1 MHGPAIPI
9 FIILIAA
16 VIGII
21 MIRWMIQKQRNEKK
35 QYSRGHWMGVGIV
48 TGMAIGMPFGLFTGM
63 FLKNMAI
70 GIVLCPAFGLGMGI
84 AIGAVL
90 KVKFQHN
97 VRQMTR
103 KEKHIQKQVIIA
115 SAILFILFILILIRK
130 LFF

>member
-1 MHGPAIPI
+1 MHEPAIPI

-70 GIVLCPAFGLGMGI
+70 GIALCPVFGLGMGI

-97 VRQMTR
+97 ARQMTR

-115 SAILFILFILILIRK
+115 AAILFILFILILIRK